1 MAIVICDT
9 CGKEVKKPPSYIREH
24 NFCGNDC
31 YHKWRKTLTGDK
43 HHAWKGGKSISKTCV
58 RCGKPFQVYPSQSAR
73 THCSLVC
80 ANRDMADAQKG
91 VANPLKGRSGE
102 LNGSWNGGKKT
113 YICQWCGD
121 EFKAYEWATHKFC
134 SITCARQ
141 YQFTGEGNPN
151 WNGGVSTENE
161 KLRGE
166 KQVRLWR
173 KSVYERDNYTCQ
185 ECGETKKI
193 LNAHHIKPWALYPE
207 LRHDINNGITLCV
220 DCHEKQH
227 KDKRNGIY

>member
-1 MAIVICDT
+1 MSIVIKCDY
-9 CGKEVKKPPSYIREH
+9 CGKERVTYPSQTHEK
-24 NFCGNDC
+24 NFCNSEC
-31 YHKWRKTLTGDK
+31 YHKWRKTLVGDLGYN
-43 HHAWKGGKSISKTCV
+43 WKGGKITKTCV
-58 RCGKPFQVYPSQSAR
+58 RCGKEFKVYPSGNHH
-73 THCSLVC
+73 THCSLTC
-80 ANRDMADAQKG
+80 ANRDMADAQRGIPNPSKG
-91 VANPLKGRSGE
+91 SKGE
-102 LNGSWNGGKKT
+102 ANGSWNGGKKT

-121 EFKAYEWATHKFC
+121 EFKAYEWTTHKFC
-134 SITCARQ
+134 SISCARS

-166 KQVRLWR
+166 KPTREWR
-173 KSVYERDNYTCQ
+173 KEVFKRDNFTCQ
-185 ECGETKKI
+185 ECGDTRKT

-207 LRHDINNGITLCV
+207 LRHDIDNGVTLCV